1 MVIRKQCQKN
11 VRILE
16 QYYIIHYTADV
27 STVFFFFKQGSEFP
41 FSKTCLLATFS
52 CKMVAKKNHINGSTL
67 HVVSPAFVCLII
79 WPNSHIFIDFYFQIC
94 WLPIGDFCQNFSHL
108 MYFSLA
114 MVIKVVVTWSTDILS
129 WLLALTTQLPMSR
142 VKFCII
148 RVSLFTKLRMYS
160 WLYIIFSCF
169 YSSYK
174 NSNWL
179 TCFI

>member
-1 MVIRKQCQKN
+1 MKNIR
-11 VRILE
+11 
-16 QYYIIHYTADV
+16 
-27 STVFFFFKQGSEFP
+27 STKGVHPVPKASNNKDI
-41 FSKTCLLATFS
+41 FSPSRAPSSLLVTFS
-52 CKMVAKKNHINGSTL
+52 CKMVAKKKRMNGSTL
-67 HVVSPAFVCLII
+67 HVVSPPFVCLII
-79 WPNSHIFIDFYFQIC
+79 WPICFQIC

-142 VKFCII
+142 FKFFII
-148 RVSLFTKLRMYS
+148 RVSLFTELRMYS

-179 TCFI
+179 TCFISLLFALVKSYRTTSP

>member
-1 MVIRKQCQKN
+1 MKNIRSTKGVHPVPKASNNNVI
-11 VRILE
+11 
-16 QYYIIHYTADV
+16 
-27 STVFFFFKQGSEFP
+27 
-41 FSKTCLLATFS
+41 FSPSRAPSSLLVTFS
-52 CKMVAKKNHINGSTL
+52 CKMVAKKNRINGSTL
-67 HVVSPAFVCLII
+67 HVVSPAFVRLRI

-114 MVIKVVVTWSTDILS
+114 MAIKVVVTWSADILS